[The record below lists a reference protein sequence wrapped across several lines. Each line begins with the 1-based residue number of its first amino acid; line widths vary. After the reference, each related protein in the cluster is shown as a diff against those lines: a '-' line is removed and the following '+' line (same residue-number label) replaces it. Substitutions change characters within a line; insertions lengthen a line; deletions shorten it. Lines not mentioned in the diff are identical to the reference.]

1 MDYLA
6 PFLARLGDPPTLTK
20 EQAQRV
26 HDDCLQDLKSRLV
39 DVANLIQKRYEQV
52 IMHVHM
58 KACMRVNDLCNSGN
72 NRVAKEADR
81 IPTTPIQCQQAG

>member
-6 PFLARLGDPPTLTK
+6 PFLARLGDPSTLTK

-39 DVANLIQKRYEQV
+39 DVANLIQKRYEKV
-52 IMHVHM
+52 KMHV
-58 KACMRVNDLCNSGN
+58 
-72 NRVAKEADR
+72 
-81 IPTTPIQCQQAG
+81 QYF

>member
-20 EQAQRV
+20 EQAQQV
-26 HDDCLQDLKSRLV
+26 HDDCLKDLKSRLV

-52 IMHVHM
+52 CESELH
-58 KACMRVNDLCNSGN
+58 
-72 NRVAKEADR
+72 
-81 IPTTPIQCQQAG
+81 